1 MYETKLDFPREW
13 GRGAKQRYFLELH
26 NTRICKS
33 LPFRERG
40 GGGVGEIV
48 ILLLASCYRNS
59 MNLEQCQGNLGLS
72 EALMRTVRQLFVYLS

>member
-1 MYETKLDFPREW
+1 MKGHQGEGGGGGGGLKAKILEAMYETKLDFPREW

-40 GGGVGEIV
+40 EGGWGK
-48 ILLLASCYRNS
+48 
-59 MNLEQCQGNLGLS
+59 
-72 EALMRTVRQLFVYLS
+72 